1 MNDLKREG
9 FMQRMKGKVKA
20 TWGDITDDEYD
31 KFGGNVDQLVG
42 WIKQKTGE
50 SEDSI
55 RERLDRMDKEDEP
68 APTERR

>member
-9 FMQRMKGKVKA
+9 FMQRMKGKVRS

-50 SEDSI
+50 SEESI
-55 RERLDRMDKEDEP
+55 RERLDKMDKEDEP
-68 APTERR
+68 AHTERR